1 MVYGISDIGRCQ
13 KYGKYDP
20 CTWRT
25 AEVKDFELI
34 LTRGRSR
41 SRDWRGPY
49 GERGARAYN
58 GGLGAV
64 PPTGSRGR
72 APGQGAKPPL
82 KLNAFWYVMSEM
94 ALNCYVYELFYGH

>member
-1 MVYGISDIGRCQ
+1 MTLKVTKLFETGITPIPRETQHEFSNI
-13 KYGKYDP
+13 
-20 CTWRT
+20 WRSPS
-25 AEVKDFELI
+25 AIAKLLVKI
-34 LTRGRSR
+34 YRGGSR

-64 PPTGSRGR
+64 PPAGSRGR
-72 APGQGAKPPL
+72 APGRR
-82 KLNAFWYVMSEM
+82 MSEM